1 MKERKSNIELLRII
15 SMLLIISTHLF
26 VVSGVRFS
34 DYGDGVSR
42 NEFIAQIMGLGGK
55 LGNTIFIVITGY
67 FGINAKNIN
76 EKILKLINQTHF
88 YAVIMLILTLIL
100 GISVSKYEIVKS
112 IFPIFTGSYW
122 FITVYVCLLFF
133 SPFINLLL
141 HKLTKENFI
150 KLILGLFILTTILPI
165 TSNTSFD
172 SVGIYD
178 FDIFVL
184 LYIIGFF
191 FRKYPLKQNSIW
203 YLLITSLLL
212 NIIMIIS
219 VLDIDIMSS
228 LLQKPKLLNKIYFF
242 NRQQSPLLILCGVS
256 VFLFFEKIEL
266 KQNIIINSVSK
277 TVLGVYLI
285 HGNIFFHRFF
295 YTHFLKFQDLLEASM
310 WKYLFHGMTITL
322 VIFLICSLI
331 EYLRQKLF
339 LITFLNNFLSAINNK
354 IINITSSFFKRL

>member
-1 MKERKSNIELLRII
+1 
-15 SMLLIISTHLF
+15 
-26 VVSGVRFS
+26 
-34 DYGDGVSR
+34 
-42 NEFIAQIMGLGGK
+42 
-55 LGNTIFIVITGY
+55 
-67 FGINAKNIN
+67 
-76 EKILKLINQTHF
+76 
-88 YAVIMLILTLIL
+88 
-100 GISVSKYEIVKS
+100 
-112 IFPIFTGSYW
+112 
-122 FITVYVCLLFF
+122 
-133 SPFINLLL
+133 
-141 HKLTKENFI
+141 
-150 KLILGLFILTTILPI
+150 
-165 TSNTSFD
+165 
-172 SVGIYD
+172 
-178 FDIFVL
+178 
-184 LYIIGFF
+184 
-191 FRKYPLKQNSIW
+191 
-203 YLLITSLLL
+203 
-212 NIIMIIS
+212 MIIS

-285 HGNIFFHRFF
+285 HGNIFFHRYF